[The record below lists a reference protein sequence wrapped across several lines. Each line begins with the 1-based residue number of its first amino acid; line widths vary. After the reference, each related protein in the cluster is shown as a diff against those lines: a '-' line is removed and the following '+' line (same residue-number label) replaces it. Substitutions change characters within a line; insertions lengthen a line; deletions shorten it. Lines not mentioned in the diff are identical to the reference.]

1 MTERHKKQAVTE
13 SFSHTAH
20 WPRSASKIKEED
32 YTLGEILGRIL
43 SPLLTLCH
51 LNKVTSDNGTIC
63 SEGNISTTHAGAFG
77 GHAVRRSFECAKSKI
92 FDRMGRLAVLGG
104 LTNRETTGKWQTCT
118 VALWFLCAE
127 GKRTHQWHRQQ
138 VFKPS
143 RRACVGQLLPDRADQ
158 QKDNLSETK
167 GNCLSCS

>member
-51 LNKVTSDNGTIC
+51 LNKVTSDNGTVRRAIYQQHTQVHL
-63 SEGNISTTHAGAFG
+63 GDMLYG
-77 GHAVRRSFECAKSKI
+77 GHSNVPNQRY
-92 FDRMGRLAVLGG
+92 
-104 LTNRETTGKWQTCT
+104 LTEW
-118 VALWFLCAE
+118 
-127 GKRTHQWHRQQ
+127 
-138 VFKPS
+138 
-143 RRACVGQLLPDRADQ
+143 AD
-158 QKDNLSETK
+158 
-167 GNCLSCS
+167 